1 MLVIGGTGT
10 VGREL
15 VPRLRK
21 RGVETRVLTRSPGK
35 HAVEGAE
42 YVGGDLEDP
51 ESLGPAF
58 EGIERVYLIT
68 PLHPTEAAL
77 GRAAIHAAREAGVER
92 IVLQT
97 VHRAAQAPH
106 VPHFASKLEML
117 LAVREAGIPWVELAP
132 SSFIQND
139 LRYREALLGHGVYPQ
154 PIGSLGVNRVDVRD
168 VADAGVV
175 ALLEG
180 GLEGRSLSVVG
191 PESQT
196 GEGVAEAWG
205 RVLGRPVRYIGND
218 LETWSA
224 QAREFLPDWMVGRLV
239 MMYRFLQEKGLQ
251 ATRAELDG
259 MLRVLGRDPR
269 RFDDFAVE
277 TATGWKTQDR

>member
-15 VPRLRK
+15 IPRLRK
-21 RGVETRVLTRSPGK
+21 RGVETRVLTRSPEK
-35 HAVEGAE
+35 HAVEGVE

-58 EGIERVYLIT
+58 DGIERVYLIT

-106 VPHFASKLEML
+106 VPHLASKLEML
-117 LAVREAGIPWVELAP
+117 GAVREAGLPCVELAP
-132 SSFIQND
+132 SSFLQND

-154 PIGSLGVNRVDVRD
+154 PIGPVGVSRVDVRD
-168 VADAGVV
+168 VADAAVV
-175 ALLEG
+175 VLLEKG
-180 GLEGRSLSVVG
+180 YEGRSLAVVG
-191 PESQT
+191 PEPQT
-196 GEGVAEAWG
+196 GEGAAAAWS
-205 RVLGRPVRYIGND
+205 RALGRPVRYIGDD
-218 LETWSA
+218 LEAWST
-224 QAREFLPDWMVGRLV
+224 QVRGSLPDWRVGGLV
-239 MMYRFLQEKGLQ
+239 MMYRFFQEKGLR
-251 ATRAELDG
+251 ATEAELDEIR
-259 MLRVLGRDPR
+259 RVLGREPR
-269 RFDDFAVE
+269 RFDDFAAE
-277 TATGWKTQDR
+277 TAARWRSEA